1 MAFVLSALETRV
13 LGCLIE
19 KERITPEGYPLSLHA
34 LTAACNQSTARDPVT
49 SYDEKVVEQG
59 LDGLREKK
67 LATMVWGAGSRV
79 QKFRHNLPDA
89 YDLEPG
95 EIAVLC
101 VLMLRGRQ
109 TPGELRTR
117 TERMNAFVNTEAV
130 EACLLKLMEGSDPL
144 VRILPHSPGQKER
157 RYVQLLSGEP
167 VAEEAGVA
175 SSAASEPV
183 GGAGVPV
190 TQKSRVD
197 LLEAEVSALKGEI
210 AALREEFAGFRK
222 QFE

>member
-1 MAFVLSALETRV
+1 

-59 LDGLREKK
+59 LDALREKK

-117 TERMNAFVNTEAV
+117 TERMNAFANTEAV
-130 EACLLKLMEGSDPL
+130 EACLQKLMEGSDPL

-167 VAEEAGVA
+167 AAEEAGAVV
-175 SSAASEPV
+175 AASEPAGV
-183 GGAGVPV
+183 AGVPV

-197 LLEAEVSALKGEI
+197 LLEAEVSALKAEI

>member
-1 MAFVLSALETRV
+1 

-34 LTAACNQSTARDPVT
+34 LTAACNQTTARDPVT

-59 LDGLREKK
+59 LDALREKK

-117 TERMNAFVNTEAV
+117 TERMNAFANTQEV
-130 EACLLKLMEGSDPL
+130 EACLQKLMEGSDPL

-167 VAEEAGVA
+167 AAEEAGAPV
-175 SSAASEPV
+175 SSVASEPV
-183 GGAGVPV
+183 TGAGAPV
-190 TQKSRVD
+190 TQKSRMD
-197 LLEAEVSALKGEI
+197 LMEAEVSALKGEI

>member
-1 MAFVLSALETRV
+1 M
-13 LGCLIE
+13 GCLIE

-59 LDGLREKK
+59 LDALREKK

-117 TERMNAFVNTEAV
+117 TERMNAFANTEAV
-130 EACLLKLMEGSDPL
+130 EACLQKLMEGSDPL

-167 VAEEAGVA
+167 AAEEAGAVV
-175 SSAASEPV
+175 AASEPAGV
-183 GGAGVPV
+183 AGVPV

-197 LLEAEVSALKGEI
+197 LLEAEVSALKAEI